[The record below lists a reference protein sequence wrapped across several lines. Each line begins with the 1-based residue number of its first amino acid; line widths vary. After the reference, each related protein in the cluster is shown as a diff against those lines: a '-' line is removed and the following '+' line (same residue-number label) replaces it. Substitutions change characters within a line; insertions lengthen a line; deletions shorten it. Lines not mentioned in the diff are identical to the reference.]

1 VTGHEYLR
9 RLGGDGIQTPVWRQ
23 GNTIA
28 GTVRLHDPLTRQG
41 EPGAF
46 RNKLLNAFNTHSGKA
61 VLLKTPWNFP
71 GWSEFY
77 AAAQPRLEK
86 QELWITNGR
95 INEVW
100 QSGFDDLRKPY
111 TAARGLPQILFINPE
126 DARRRGIE
134 SGDRVRV
141 SNDTVYVQTGM
152 PLGVTEHE
160 MNFNGLLAAGHI
172 RVTQGSFE
180 AVAMLDPGMRPGVAK
195 GGVR

>member
-1 VTGHEYLR
+1 
-9 RLGGDGIQTPVWRQ
+9 
-23 GNTIA
+23 
-28 GTVRLHDPLTRQG
+28 
-41 EPGAF
+41 
-46 RNKLLNAFNTHSGKA
+46 

-111 TAARGLPQILFINPE
+111 TAARGLPQILFMHPE

-152 PLGVTEHE
+152 PLGVTEQE
-160 MNFNGLLAAGHI
+160 MNFNATAGRRPHPGHPGKF
-172 RVTQGSFE
+172 RGGGDARSRHASRRRQGR
-180 AVAMLDPGMRPGVAK
+180 LQRPWQPCQRGEPCRARSDDQELSLQA
-195 GGVR
+195 GAGARGTP